1 MNGIEKITGQI
12 EADVQREIDDL
23 TAQAQAQAAEIL
35 ADYEARARAE
45 AEATLKR
52 GALAAAQRE
61 ERLGDMARLEARKL
75 TLGTK
80 QEMVERAFQRA
91 LEKLTSL
98 PDAEYVSL
106 LANLAAAG
114 SRSGHEAVIFSQK
127 DRARFGKQVV
137 TLANDILARKVA
149 PKLPEELTGSKAG
162 AILDKVVAGASAESA
177 GRDRHAVPW
186 PRNPVPWPAVSSSGT
201 TTWRPT
207 APSRCSS
214 TSSGTPWPRKWQR
227 LSLIRASRRKERRVT
242 IGQKNQ

>member
-61 ERLGDMARLEARKL
+61 ERLGDMARLEATERDAEARKL

-162 AILDKVVAGASAESA
+162 AILDKVVAGASAVLAGTGMLTLAEESRPMA
-177 GRDRHAVPW
+177 GGLILRDNNVET
-186 PRNPVPWPAVSSSGT
+186 N
-201 TTWRPT
+201 
-207 APSRCSS
+207 CSFEVLIHL
-214 TSSGTPWPRKWQR
+214 QR
-227 LSLIRASRRKERRVT
+227 DALAAEVAKTLFD
-242 IGQKNQ
+242 

>member
-114 SRSGHEAVIFSQK
+114 SRSGQEGSEEPIFPLYF
-127 DRARFGKQVV
+127 DFY
-137 TLANDILARKVA
+137 
-149 PKLPEELTGSKAG
+149 
-162 AILDKVVAGASAESA
+162 
-177 GRDRHAVPW
+177 
-186 PRNPVPWPAVSSSGT
+186 
-201 TTWRPT
+201 RPDH
-207 APSRCSS
+207 PIKIHCHS
-214 TSSGTPWPRKWQR
+214 
-227 LSLIRASRRKERRVT
+227 
-242 IGQKNQ
+242 N

>member
-61 ERLGDMARLEARKL
+61 ERLARLEARKL

-162 AILDKVVAGASAESA
+162 AILDKVVAGASAVLAGTGMLTLAEESRPMA
-177 GRDRHAVPW
+177 GGLILRDNNVET
-186 PRNPVPWPAVSSSGT
+186 N
-201 TTWRPT
+201 
-207 APSRCSS
+207 CSFEVLIHL
-214 TSSGTPWPRKWQR
+214 QR
-227 LSLIRASRRKERRVT
+227 DALAAEVAKTLFD
-242 IGQKNQ
+242 

>member
-61 ERLGDMARLEARKL
+61 ERLGDMARQV
-75 TLGTK
+75 TLAAK

-162 AILDKVVAGASAESA
+162 AILDKVVAGASAVLAGTGMLTLAEESRPMA
-177 GRDRHAVPW
+177 GGLILRDNNVET
-186 PRNPVPWPAVSSSGT
+186 N
-201 TTWRPT
+201 
-207 APSRCSS
+207 CSFEVLIHL
-214 TSSGTPWPRKWQR
+214 QR
-227 LSLIRASRRKERRVT
+227 DALAAEVAKTLFD
-242 IGQKNQ
+242 

>member
-149 PKLPEELTGSKAG
+149 PKLPEELTGSKARRHSG
-162 AILDKVVAGASAESA
+162 QGGGRRLRRA
-177 GRDRHAVPW
+177 GRDRHAHPGRGI
-186 PRNPVPWPAVSSSGT
+186 PSHGRRSHPPGQQRGDQLLLRGAHPPPAGRPGRGSG
-201 TTWRPT
+201 
-207 APSRCSS
+207 
-214 TSSGTPWPRKWQR
+214 KD
-227 LSLIRASRRKERRVT
+227 SL
-242 IGQKNQ
+242 

>member
-114 SRSGHEAVIFSQK
+114 SRSGHRGCHLLTEGLGPLRQAGRHPGQ
-127 DRARFGKQVV
+127 RHPGPEGG
-137 TLANDILARKVA
+137 

-162 AILDKVVAGASAESA
+162 AILDKVVAGASAVLAGTGMLTLAEESRPMA
-177 GRDRHAVPW
+177 GGLILRDNNVET
-186 PRNPVPWPAVSSSGT
+186 N
-201 TTWRPT
+201 
-207 APSRCSS
+207 CSFEVLIHL
-214 TSSGTPWPRKWQR
+214 QR
-227 LSLIRASRRKERRVT
+227 DALAAEVAKTLFD
-242 IGQKNQ
+242 

>member
-114 SRSGHEAVIFSQK
+114 SRSGHEADIFSQK

-162 AILDKVVAGASAESA
+162 AILDKVVAGASAVLAGTGMLTLAEESRPMA
-177 GRDRHAVPW
+177 GGLILRDNNVET
-186 PRNPVPWPAVSSSGT
+186 N
-201 TTWRPT
+201 
-207 APSRCSS
+207 CSFEVLIHL
-214 TSSGTPWPRKWQR
+214 QR
-227 LSLIRASRRKERRVT
+227 DALAAEVAKTLFD
-242 IGQKNQ
+242 